1 MNIFEISEKQKRLNA
16 ILEENGGEITEEL
29 ENELIINEDNFNDK
43 IQDYI
48 YTILKYKAEEES
60 ISSEIDRLTKLK
72 KTAQKTQENLKSRV
86 ESAMIVFGRERL
98 KYDKFSLSLRKSS
111 KVKILDDT
119 LINDKYFIIKKEL
132 AKSIIKE
139 DLKKGIK
146 VDGAIIE
153 ENLNLSIR

>member
-29 ENELIINEDNFNDK
+29 ENELTINEDNFNDK

-48 YTILKYKAEEES
+48 YTIFKYKAEEES

-72 KTAQKTQENLKSRV
+72 KTAQKTQENLKSRI

-146 VDGAIIE
+146 VDGAAIE